1 MAGLQ
6 CYIGNCSSM
15 EACRRP
21 ELVTDCPHDQAY
33 DACLSIIVQK
43 GRLLTKWSKIF
54 IYSNEVSL
62 FFSQRNWQFTHKMLY
77 QPPPAQ
83 PGSACIK
90 FADRII
96 VNLVIVE
103 IFPESDLSS
112 PGIVCTGI
120 RSQLPQDCCRCLGTG
135 GYFNHLPP
143 TFILGSIAQ
152 ESREGKPP

>member
-1 MAGLQ
+1 MICFSVFSISVFLSSLLRVSEGAMAGLQ

-62 FFSQRNWQFTHKMLY
+62 FFSQRNWQFTHKMLN
-77 QPPPAQ
+77 QPPAPD
-83 PGSACIK
+83 SACIK

-103 IFPESDLSS
+103 IFPESDL
-112 PGIVCTGI
+112 
-120 RSQLPQDCCRCLGTG
+120 QLTRHCVHWHQISAPSRL
-135 GYFNHLPP
+135 LPVSGDRRI
-143 TFILGSIAQ
+143 F
-152 ESREGKPP
+152 